1 MTSYEVVWTQDALG
15 LRFTPNDLD
24 QPVIC
29 EVPGG
34 ASADVLQSRAAVG
47 DVLLA
52 VELLARGTPRE
63 DVESF
68 DHGVALLQRGGVP
81 MKLFFQ
87 SREHDVPTKVD
98 PEDIADSYTFTWQ
111 AGHPLGVSLA
121 MDPCTLHAA
130 ITKIDPL
137 KISPEFQALDPA
149 VGDVLVKV
157 SAGDR
162 SVELDHLRF
171 ESIIDTLRTFE
182 RPCQL
187 EFAQLA
193 VELMDESTPERKVS
207 APAQPTTLAP
217 LSRGPAVSAPPAP
230 SAEAHAA
237 PKNGARRGRPWT
249 FATRPSFRIDK
260 SKSLSKSES
269 GEDAA
274 GKKEPSAFYKV
285 TYGGGRV
292 GLHLYD
298 CSEEDKTLTKSN
310 GYSVAVREVV
320 DAQSAEGLEQA
331 SPGDLLVAIER
342 KDLQHM
348 SFDSVRTELGAIRTP
363 TQLLFKRRKKVK
375 GSTASNLV
383 DALML
388 FLI

>member
-1 MTSYEVVWTQDALG
+1 MATTYEVVWTQDALG
-15 LRFTPNDLD
+15 LRFTPNDQD

-29 EVPGG
+29 EVPEG
-34 ASADVLQSRAAVG
+34 ASTDVLQSRAAVG
-47 DVLLA
+47 DVLLS

-68 DHGVALLQRGGVP
+68 DNGVALLQRGGLP

-130 ITKIDPL
+130 ITKIDPT
-137 KISPEFQALDPA
+137 KISPAFQVLDPA

-157 SAGDR
+157 SAGDH

-171 ESIIDTLRTFE
+171 ESVIDTLRMFE

-193 VELMDESTPERKVS
+193 VELMDESTPERKAS
-207 APAQPTTLAP
+207 APAQPSTLAP
-217 LSRGPAVSAPPAP
+217 LSRGPPPAP
-230 SAEAHAA
+230 SAEAHAS
-237 PKNGARRGRPWT
+237 PKNGARRARPWT

-274 GKKEPSAFYKV
+274 PGKKEPSAFYKV
-285 TYGGGRV
+285 TYSGGRV

-298 CSEEDKTLTKSN
+298 CSEEGKTLSKSN
-310 GYSVAVREVV
+310 GYSVAIREVV
-320 DAQSAEGLEQA
+320 DAKSAEGLDQA
-331 SPGDLLVAIER
+331 SAGDLLMAIDR

-348 SFDSVRTELGAIRTP
+348 SFESVRTELGAIQTP